1 MTEVARN
8 PSSYEASDL
17 GRFDVPASA
26 QELEEF
32 EPDEDAIL
40 GLFADGYPSQPQES
54 HVDDNGKGSSRVL
67 PWRARAWRTL
77 KGQVSNPKSIMA
89 RSASPSV
96 ASNSSASAI
105 NTDLDLSVFIKRT
118 KDPAKRDMIIQV
130 MKSFASEDELKN
142 KTVKTAEEKKVWA
155 ILRSEA

>member
-1 MTEVARN
+1 
-8 PSSYEASDL
+8 
-17 GRFDVPASA
+17 
-26 QELEEF
+26 
-32 EPDEDAIL
+32 
-40 GLFADGYPSQPQES
+40 
-54 HVDDNGKGSSRVL
+54 
-67 PWRARAWRTL
+67 
-77 KGQVSNPKSIMA
+77 MA